1 MTLKKMF
8 RDDYIFSLFAKIL
21 SVAIGMVYTI
31 LYSRYLGSE
40 LRGVASVILN
50 YADIIMLILCFG
62 IYQSYPYFRRNKT
75 ASYTQYVNNILALFL
90 LYLAIA
96 IVVVLSF
103 GITSQVAIVAI
114 LVPVMMATRQF
125 YYLVMIERPKLKNL
139 YSILIEVFDV
149 LFVAVLLL
157 FTEANYLIC
166 ILFLILKNTVALII
180 SFANLRVKPRDIHP
194 TFKGMMPALRY
205 GIIPMITLMLM
216 EVNYKIAII
225 MLEWFSVPNKDIG
238 VYSLGIML
246 AQKLWI
252 IPDALKDVLTSK
264 LSKGKSVEE
273 VSRITRIS
281 LWAVTACV
289 AVVLTIG
296 RPMIPLIF
304 GQEYSGAYAVFLS
317 IMVGIIGMVFYKMIY
332 AYNVVNGRRKNNFIC
347 LCLTCITSV
356 VLNCFTIP
364 QYGILGAGV
373 ATTISYTLC
382 GICFLVDFCK
392 ITGSRPATLLLIQKE
407 DLQLLKKILR
417 R

>member
-1 MTLKKMF
+1 
-8 RDDYIFSLFAKIL
+8 
-21 SVAIGMVYTI
+21 
-31 LYSRYLGSE
+31 
-40 LRGVASVILN
+40 
-50 YADIIMLILCFG
+50 
-62 IYQSYPYFRRNKT
+62 
-75 ASYTQYVNNILALFL
+75 
-90 LYLAIA
+90 
-96 IVVVLSF
+96 
-103 GITSQVAIVAI
+103 
-114 LVPVMMATRQF
+114 
-125 YYLVMIERPKLKNL
+125 
-139 YSILIEVFDV
+139 
-149 LFVAVLLL
+149 
-157 FTEANYLIC
+157 
-166 ILFLILKNTVALII
+166 
-180 SFANLRVKPRDIHP
+180 
-194 TFKGMMPALRY
+194 
-205 GIIPMITLMLM
+205 MITLMLM